1 MKLILDA
8 ARLISRLQALGD
20 TGRDEAGR
28 LCRLAA
34 TDADR
39 AGRDLLCT
47 WLRQASLR
55 VEIDR
60 IGNIYG
66 IWQPEGAVGEVLMM
80 GSHIDTVINAG
91 IYDGCYGVLA
101 GLSVIEALQQAGLE
115 PVRPIAVVAYTN
127 EEGARYTPDMM
138 GSLVAAGGLSTE
150 LALATTGRD
159 GTILG
164 AELERIGYAG
174 TQEPGFLKP
183 QAYLEL
189 HIEQGP
195 VLEAEGRSIG
205 VVENLQ
211 GISWQRVTIGGIA
224 NHAGTTPMTLRHD
237 AGVAC
242 ARVISYLDE
251 FAHATL
257 GAVATVGSIEF
268 KPNLINV
275 IPSSASFT
283 VDLRNA
289 TEDLLQAQERALAS
303 FLQTLREEG
312 FTVQTESLARFQPV
326 SFDPDLVLAIETVA
340 ARKQLSCRRM
350 TSGAGHDAQM
360 MARITAAAMIFVPS
374 QKGISHNPAEY
385 TAESDLIAGA
395 EVLLELVRSLASK

>member
-1 MKLILDA
+1 
-8 ARLISRLQALGD
+8 
-20 TGRDEAGR
+20 
-28 LCRLAA
+28 
-34 TDADR
+34 
-39 AGRDLLCT
+39 
-47 WLRQASLR
+47 
-55 VEIDR
+55 
-60 IGNIYG
+60 
-66 IWQPEGAVGEVLMM
+66 MM

-211 GISWQRVTIGGIA
+211 GISWQRVTIGGVA

-326 SFDPDLVLAIETVA
+326 SFDPDLVLAIEAVA
-340 ARKQLSCRRM
+340 ARKQLSCRRI

-395 EVLLELVRSLASK
+395 EVLLELVRSLVSG